1 MNTFE
6 FYRAFEKIT
15 PDVIKSAGV
24 ESVHINSDVVIQDAI
39 VANAEGLTFAG
50 NQISKYKPFTD
61 WEETG
66 LFHENLSFH
75 SKNDIEFTSRGEG
88 ANAIFNTFPDDDTIA
103 PSAKILDSG
112 TISDIKKS
120 FIQILKDKIK

>member
-15 PDVIKSAGV
+15 PDIIKSAGV
-24 ESVHINSDVVIQDAI
+24 DAVHINSDIVIQDSI
-39 VANAEGLTFAG
+39 VANAEGLTFSG

-66 LFHENLSFH
+66 LFHENLDFQ
-75 SKNDIEFTSRGEG
+75 SKNDIEFTSKGAG
-88 ANAIFNTFPDDDTIA
+88 ANAIFSTFPDNDTIA
-103 PSAKILDSG
+103 PSANILDQS
-112 TISDIKKS
+112 TILDIRKS
-120 FIQILKDKIK
+120 FIEIIKAKL